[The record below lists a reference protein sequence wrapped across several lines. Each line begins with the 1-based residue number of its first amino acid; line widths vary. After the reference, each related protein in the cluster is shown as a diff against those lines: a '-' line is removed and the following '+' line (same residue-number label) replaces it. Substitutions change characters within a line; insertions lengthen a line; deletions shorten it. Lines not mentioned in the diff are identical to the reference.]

1 MINMIRNISQKK
13 NIIATHRIADNVF
26 SRAKGLMFSREKNF
40 DYGLIF
46 DLERETKIGASIHM
60 FFVFFPINVV
70 FLDSKKK
77 IIDIKLG
84 LKPWQMT
91 KPRDKCRYIIELPA
105 KYGKKLFSI
114 GDKLNW

>member
-1 MINMIRNISQKK
+1 MIRNISK
-13 NIIATHRIADNVF
+13 NRKIISSHRIADNVF

-77 IIDIKLG
+77 IVDVKLG

-91 KPRDKCRYIIELPA
+91 KPRDKCRYVIEFPT
-105 KYGKKLFSI
+105 KYDRKFFSI
-114 GDKLNW
+114 GDRLSW